1 MTLPWKEGRV
11 AMKYEERKILQ
22 VKEVDK
28 IYAGG
33 NHAVKQVSFDIFE
46 GECLGLVGES
56 GSGKST
62 LARCLLTLDRIDSG
76 EIWLNE
82 QPLHQMKSSELRQ
95 ARQKMQVV
103 FQNPT
108 GSFNSKISMKDS
120 LLEPIRCQKKA
131 CPSFLGESSLRE
143 DKIAERLMELVHLP
157 SSCLNRFPHELSG
170 GQKQRVAI
178 ARAISVEPS
187 LIVLDE
193 PTASLDVSIQARVL
207 NLLKDLQDELGLSYL
222 FISHDLSAV
231 HFMSERLIVM
241 KDGNI
246 VDRSSRKELFEPER
260 HDYTKSLIEVFD
272 F

>member
-1 MTLPWKEGRV
+1 
-11 AMKYEERKILQ
+11 
-22 VKEVDK
+22 
-28 IYAGG
+28 
-33 NHAVKQVSFDIFE
+33 
-46 GECLGLVGES
+46 
-56 GSGKST
+56 
-62 LARCLLTLDRIDSG
+62 
-76 EIWLNE
+76 
-82 QPLHQMKSSELRQ
+82 
-95 ARQKMQVV
+95 
-103 FQNPT
+103 
-108 GSFNSKISMKDS
+108 MKDS
-120 LLEPIRCQKKA
+120 LLEPIRSQKKT
-131 CPSFLGESSLRE
+131 CTSFLGEPSLKE
-143 DKIAERLMELVHLP
+143 DKIAERLMELVDLP

-241 KDGNI
+241 KEGNI
-246 VDRSSRKELFEPER
+246 VDRSSRKELFKPER
-260 HDYTKSLIEVFD
+260 HDYTKSLIEVFE